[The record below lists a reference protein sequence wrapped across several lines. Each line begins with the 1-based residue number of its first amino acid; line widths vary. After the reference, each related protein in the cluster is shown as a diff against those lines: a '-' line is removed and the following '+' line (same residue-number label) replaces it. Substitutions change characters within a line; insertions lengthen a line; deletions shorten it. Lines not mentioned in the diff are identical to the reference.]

1 MKWLEKNTDKGVL
14 KYRMPD
20 IEEGFYFLSSIEKIS
35 NAQDVFKIKGAFISL
50 MKDMVQFKELGY
62 DTYKEFL
69 SDRENN
75 AQAMSDIVKEV
86 FDVITRELGKK
97 D

>member
-1 MKWLEKNTDKGVL
+1 
-14 KYRMPD
+14 MPD

-35 NAQDVFKIKGAFISL
+35 NAQDVFKIKGAFVSL
-50 MKDMVQFKELGY
+50 MSEMVLYKDLGY
-62 DTYKEFL
+62 ETYKDFL
-69 SDRENN
+69 ADRENN